1 MPDYATDRSF
11 SNYVH
16 LNMALP
22 IIYKSL
28 NWVKVSIDKASA
40 EHLDIN
46 HGIDY
51 LFQKNGILKSVQE
64 RFRESKYQNYSDFT
78 IRYRRDENKN
88 VDRFESEY
96 FKMKADYFVYG
107 ITNCSKEKI
116 TECSDFLKYA
126 VVDINKVYDKIDKGE
141 IVIIDN
147 GQHKCKMVNNKME
160 CPVKF
165 NKDGSSSF
173 FPIDISLLIKNWGH
187 DTILAQKGFVK

>member
-22 IIYKSL
+22 IIYKSI
-28 NWVKVSIDKASA
+28 NWTEVFIDKASA

-51 LFQKNGILKSVQE
+51 LFQQNGILKTVQE

-78 IRYRRDENKN
+78 IRYRRDENQN
-88 VDRFESEY
+88 SDRVESEY
-96 FKMKADYFVYG
+96 FKMKADFFVYG
-107 ITNCSKEKI
+107 ITNCLKEKI
-116 TECSDFLKYA
+116 TECNDFKKYA
-126 VVDINKVYDKIDKGE
+126 VVNIKTVYDKIDLGE

-147 GQHKCKMVNNKME
+147 SRPNCRMVNNKME
-160 CPVKF
+160 CPIKF

-173 FPIDISLLIKNWGH
+173 FPIDISLLINNWGQE
-187 DTILAQKGFVK
+187 TILAQKGFV

>member
-28 NWVKVSIDKASA
+28 NWAKVPIDKAAA

-51 LFQKNGILKSVQE
+51 LFQQNGILKTVQE

-88 VDRFESEY
+88 FDRVESEY
-96 FKMKADYFVYG
+96 FKMKADFFVYG
-107 ITNCSKEKI
+107 ITNCTKEKI
-116 TECSDFLKYA
+116 TDCSSFIKYA
-126 VVDINKVYDKIDKGE
+126 VVDIKTVYDKIDRKE
-141 IVIIDN
+141 IIIIDN
-147 GQHKCKMVNNKME
+147 SQPKCRIVDKKME
-160 CPVKF
+160 CPIKF

-173 FPIDISLLIKNWGH
+173 FPIDISLLINNWGH
-187 DTILAQKGFVK
+187 DTILAQKGFV